1 MRKEFRKM
9 RKDKINR
16 EEYADKK
23 KEYKIWCDIERKRR
37 GGRKEDR
44 INKNRRGGVEINKH
58 RRKRERI
65 DENIEPENWNQ
76 HFRKL
81 LEGTE
86 GRG

>member
-1 MRKEFRKM
+1 MTLKET
-9 RKDKINR
+9 
-16 EEYADKK
+16 EEEAWKY
-23 KEYKIWCDIERKRR
+23 
-37 GGRKEDR
+37 
-44 INKNRRGGVEINKH
+44 INKH

-86 GRG
+86 GRVIMDEE

>member
-1 MRKEFRKM
+1 MTLKE
-9 RKDKINR
+9 R
-16 EEYADKK
+16 EE
-23 KEYKIWCDIERKRR
+23 EEERKIELI
-37 GGRKEDR
+37 KTEEEAW
-44 INKNRRGGVEINKH
+44 KYINKH

-86 GRG
+86 GRVIMDEE